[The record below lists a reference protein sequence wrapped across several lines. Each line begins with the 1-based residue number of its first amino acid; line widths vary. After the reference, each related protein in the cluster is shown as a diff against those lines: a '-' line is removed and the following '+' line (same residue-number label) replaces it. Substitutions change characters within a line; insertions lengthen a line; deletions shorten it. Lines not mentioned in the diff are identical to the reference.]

1 MIDQL
6 TEIAKNRIFLFPW
19 ENLSITDFQFDNQ
32 QYFVIN
38 IVSMFG
44 ESKAVV
50 SYESLTGINADILP
64 LAYKIDS
71 IRGFSAPCQ
80 NNIQITLKPIK

>member
-1 MIDQL
+1 
-6 TEIAKNRIFLFPW
+6 
-19 ENLSITDFQFDNQ
+19 
-32 QYFVIN
+32 
-38 IVSMFG
+38 MFG

-64 LAYKIDS
+64 LSYKIDS